1 MKILY
6 VIINF
11 LILAGILFLF
21 CRKFIIRL
29 FSDRRRRILEE
40 LDEAERIEKSLPP
53 AEAVSEEGLIPESGE
68 CSENGQLSEGGAYPG
83 DSVPSEGGA
92 HPGGSLRLED
102 GADPESAE
110 DPEDGVRSQISEAL
124 EQEKAQAEGRIS
136 QIEAFGERECREIY
150 RIMIGKTKRRFFGV
164 MQDKVV
170 EIFSREPYLGR
181 MRAKEAAQ
189 IDEILGQIK
198 LTPGDMAYLKYHD
211 VLYVTLTS
219 AYPLD
224 PELVKKVDE
233 ATTKLLQEVNGKTSL
248 WVREDPG
255 LIGGLRLRIG
265 DTVYDYTVA
274 EELYHYEKGISQEPI
289 TTDEPVRE
297 VLEEFE
303 QKAESFAPKIHIY
316 QLGRVLQISDGI
328 CWMDG
333 LADIMYGEVVE
344 FDCGERGMILDIQ
357 PERIGCVVFGEY
369 ANIESGSRVR
379 RVGRIASVPVGK
391 ALLGRVVDAIGNPID
406 GEGYIYAEAKRPIEC
421 RAPGILDRASV
432 SRPLHTGVKAIDA
445 LVPIGR
451 GQRELIIG
459 DRQTGKTALALD
471 AIINQKGKDTVC
483 IYVAIG
489 QKDTTIAEIK
499 DRLTQYGAMEY
510 TTIVAANASGS
521 AATQYIAPFSGTAM
535 AEYFMYAGKDV
546 LIIYD
551 DLSKHAVAYREL
563 SLLLHRPSG
572 REAYPGDIFYL
583 HSRLLERSAQ
593 LSAEMGGG
601 SITALP
607 IIETLAGDISAY
619 IPTNVISITDGQIFL
634 ESELFREGQRPAI
647 NVGLSVS
654 RVGGAAQ
661 TKLMKQMSASLRTRL
676 AQYRELADFTQ
687 LGADID
693 EVTRRT
699 LDAGAHL
706 METLKQGRFQPLE
719 DWQQGL
725 LLFAVSEG
733 FAQEVPLAEM
743 SRFEKGLFPFF
754 EENCASLV
762 EALKT
767 GKKADAALLEQIRA
781 ALGEYQKRF

>member
-1 MKILY
+1 MKIFY
-6 VIINF
+6 VIVNF
-11 LILAGILFLF
+11 LILAGILFVF
-21 CRKFIIRL
+21 FRKTIIRT

-40 LDEAERIEKSLPP
+40 LDEAERIEKSVPPSVPGTDANASNTNASDTEGP
-53 AEAVSEEGLIPESGE
+53 AETAPSPEGASARQD
-68 CSENGQLSEGGAYPG
+68 GQQSPLS
-83 DSVPSEGGA
+83 
-92 HPGGSLRLED
+92 
-102 GADPESAE
+102 
-110 DPEDGVRSQISEAL
+110 QAL
-124 EQEKAQAEGRIS
+124 AQEKTLVEERIS

-150 RIMIGKTKRRFFGV
+150 RIMIEKTKRRFFRV

-170 EIFSREPYLGR
+170 EIFSKEPYLSR
-181 MRAKEAAQ
+181 MREKEAAQ
-189 IDEILGQIK
+189 IDAILQRIR

-219 AYPLD
+219 AHPLD
-224 PELVKKVDE
+224 PALVKRVDE
-233 ATTKLLQEVNGKTSL
+233 ATTELLNAVNGRTSL
-248 WVREDPG
+248 WVREDAG

-265 DTVYDYTVA
+265 DTVYDCTVA
-274 EELYHYEKGISQEPI
+274 EELYHYEKGISREPI

-303 QKAESFAPKIHIY
+303 QKAKSLEPSIHIY

-379 RVGRIASVPVGK
+379 RVGRIASVPVGR

-406 GEGYIYAEAKRPIEC
+406 GEGYIYAEDKRPIEC

-432 SRPLHTGVKAIDA
+432 SRPLHTGIKSIDA

-471 AIINQKGKDTVC
+471 AILNQKGKDTVC

-499 DRLTQYGAMEY
+499 DRLVRYGAMEY

-593 LSAEMGGG
+593 LSPELGGG

-634 ESELFREGQRPAI
+634 ESELFREGQRPAV

-661 TKLMKQMSASLRTRL
+661 TKLMKQMSASLRTNL

-693 EVTRRT
+693 ESTRRT
-699 LDAGAHL
+699 LDAGARL
-706 METLKQGRFQPLE
+706 MEALKQGRFQPLQ
-719 DWQQGL
+719 DWQQSL

-733 FAQEVPLAEM
+733 FAQEIPLEKMGA
-743 SRFEKGLFPFF
+743 FEKGLFPFM
-754 EENCASLV
+754 EERYAPLA

-767 GKKADAALLEQIRA
+767 GEKAGADLLERIRA
-781 ALGEYQKRF
+781 ALREYQKGF